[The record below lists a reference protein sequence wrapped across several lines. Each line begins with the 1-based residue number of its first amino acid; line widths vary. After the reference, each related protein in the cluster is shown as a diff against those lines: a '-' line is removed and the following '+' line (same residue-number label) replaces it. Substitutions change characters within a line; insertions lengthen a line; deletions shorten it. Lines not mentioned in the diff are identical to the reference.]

1 MDQKTKILSPT
12 ADDLR
17 QLIICDTDFSEVG
30 QTDFNLKTMQR
41 LEQLGWLAEGDENG
55 EYALT
60 ASGRL
65 AVRRSLGDVVAFVQ
79 FNADRAGRTYIA
91 GPMTGHADFNYPAF
105 NAAAALLRSLGIAAI
120 NPADHGR
127 VPGATW
133 GDYLRSDIAQLATCE
148 SIYFLPGWS
157 QSRGAL
163 LEHHIATSLGMRLLF
178 ADGAEHQPTL
188 AGQGDALAAFVRLT
202 ERRKAELGELSP
214 EMEKCLRDGLHAL
227 AARQPVGHEPVELAC
242 VAETLSKGGGLWMTC
257 SGCHESNEGAPS
269 GPYSKIMR
277 CYLGNGCD
285 ECGGIGAIW
294 DTTDYQNMSDEMSQ
308 PLAAPPTQAMDLDA
322 ARSEGH
328 YSAVRYVLGYLNGR
342 GDCGSTQY
350 EEILN
355 GCGRHGTIK
364 SAVQDDELEFTGLG
378 DYVEKYGTAEDRAL
392 IESGKAVGN
401 G

>member
-1 MDQKTKILSPT
+1 MNPNDPLQNTIDFLHRVGLHDLADAVVRARAVTSAQQGKAQERAAAHRYVEAVARRASGCGAPPEPT
-12 ADDLR
+12 ACPVVKQDLTSQPAR
-17 QLIICDTDFSEVG
+17 PE
-30 QTDFNLKTMQR
+30 
-41 LEQLGWLAEGDENG
+41 
-55 EYALT
+55 
-60 ASGRL
+60 
-65 AVRRSLGDVVAFVQ
+65 AVRLRDELRERTAFEAWAVAQCFRASNIETTRDSVVPEWYVSDV
-79 FNADRAGRTYIA
+79 
-91 GPMTGHADFNYPAF
+91 
-105 NAAAALLRSLGIAAI
+105 AALSWRAWQAALASVQPSPAGQEDAHVQVLRSLREILNESGRSG
-120 NPADHGR
+120 PAR
-127 VPGATW
+127 NA
-133 GDYLRSDIAQLATCE
+133 
-148 SIYFLPGWS
+148 
-157 QSRGAL
+157 
-163 LEHHIATSLGMRLLF
+163 
-178 ADGAEHQPTL
+178 
-188 AGQGDALAAFVRLT
+188 
-202 ERRKAELGELSP
+202 
-214 EMEKCLRDGLHAL
+214 AL

-308 PLAAPPTQAMDLDA
+308 PLAATPAQAVDLDA

-392 IESGKAVGN
+392 IDSGKAVQS
-401 G
+401 